1 MEIKNLNRSLTN
13 IMMLSVIILASTFNF
28 QSKADDQTSYTPTT
42 LITGAN
48 RGIGLEFTRQYLE
61 MGWNVIATARK
72 PEKADQLIDL
82 KENYPDHLTIQ
93 QLDVTDHERIDQ
105 LALELKNQPIDL
117 LLNNAGI
124 SGGSSNQLFGN
135 MDYDVYESVLSVNTI
150 GPLKM
155 AEAFYPHVKNSQ
167 LKKIVSVSSS
177 EGSIGTSFKRG
188 GGRLFF
194 YRSSKTA
201 LNMVMV
207 NLAFQLKGRGIAV
220 GMVNPG
226 LTDTDFVSGM
236 PFPNMRSA
244 ELAVSDMIRN
254 IETISVDNTAA
265 YINYNGKP
273 VPW

>member
-1 MEIKNLNRSLTN
+1 MKIQTLYKSLTT
-13 IMMLSVIILASTFNF
+13 MLMLSVFVLVTTFNF
-28 QSKADDQTSYTPTT
+28 ELKADEETSYTPTT

-82 KENYPDHLTIQ
+82 KEKYPDHLTIQ
-93 QLDVTDHERIDQ
+93 QLDVTDHERIDE
-105 LALELKNQPIDL
+105 LALELKNEPIDL

-135 MDYDVYESVLSVNTI
+135 MDYDIYESVLMVNTI

-155 AEAFYPHVKNSQ
+155 AEAFYPHVKNSE

-177 EGSIGTSFKRG
+177 EGSIGTAFKRG

-207 NLAFQLKGRGIAV
+207 NLALQLKSRGIAV

-226 LTDTDFVSGM
+226 LTDTDFVSDM
-236 PFPNMRSA
+236 PFPMRSA

-254 IETISVDNTAA
+254 IETISLDNTAA

>member
-1 MEIKNLNRSLTN
+1 MKIKTLYKSLTGVL
-13 IMMLSVIILASTFNF
+13 MLAVFVLGTTFNF
-28 QSKADDQTSYTPTT
+28 ESKADEETSYTPTT

-72 PEKADQLIDL
+72 PGKADQLIDL
-82 KENYPDHLTIQ
+82 KEKYPDHLTIQ
-93 QLDVTDHERIDQ
+93 QLDVTDHGRIDE
-105 LALELKNQPIDL
+105 LALELKDQPIDL

-135 MDYDVYESVLSVNTI
+135 IDYDVYESVLSVNTI

-155 AEAFYPHVKNSQ
+155 AEAFYPHVKNSE

-177 EGSIGTSFKRG
+177 EGSIGTAFKRG

-207 NLAFQLKGRGIAV
+207 NLAFQLKSRGIAV

-226 LTDTDFVSGM
+226 LTDTDFVSDM
-236 PFPNMRSA
+236 PFPMRSA

>member
-1 MEIKNLNRSLTN
+1 MKIKTLYKSLTGVL
-13 IMMLSVIILASTFNF
+13 MLAVFVLGTTFNF
-28 QSKADDQTSYTPTT
+28 ESKADEETSYTPTT

-72 PEKADQLIDL
+72 PGKADQLIDL
-82 KENYPDHLTIQ
+82 KEKYPDHLTIQ
-93 QLDVTDHERIDQ
+93 QLDVTDHERIDE
-105 LALELKNQPIDL
+105 LALELKDQPIDL

-124 SGGSSNQLFGN
+124 SGGSSNQIFGN

-155 AEAFYPHVKNSQ
+155 AEAFYPHVKNSE

-177 EGSIGTSFKRG
+177 EGSIGTAFKRG

>member
-1 MEIKNLNRSLTN
+1 MKIQTLYKSLTT
-13 IMMLSVIILASTFNF
+13 MLMLSVFMLGTTFNF
-28 QSKADDQTSYTPTT
+28 ELKADEETSYTPTT

-72 PEKADQLIDL
+72 PGKADQLIDL
-82 KENYPDHLTIQ
+82 KEKYPDHLTIK
-93 QLDVTDHERIDQ
+93 QLDVTDHGRIDE
-105 LALELKNQPIDL
+105 LALELKDQPIDL

-155 AEAFYPHVKNSQ
+155 AEAFYPHVKNSE

-177 EGSIGTSFKRG
+177 EGSIGTASKRG

-207 NLAFQLKGRGIAV
+207 NLALQLKSRGIAV

-226 LTDTDFVSGM
+226 LTDTDFVSDM
-236 PFPNMRSA
+236 PFPMRSA

-254 IETISVDNTAA
+254 IETINVDNTAA

>member
-1 MEIKNLNRSLTN
+1 MKIKTLYKSLTGVL
-13 IMMLSVIILASTFNF
+13 MLAVFVLGATFNF
-28 QSKADDQTSYTPTT
+28 ESKADEETSYTPTT

-72 PEKADQLIDL
+72 PGKADQLIDL
-82 KENYPDHLTIQ
+82 KEKYPDHLTIQ
-93 QLDVTDHERIDQ
+93 QLDVTDHQRIDE
-105 LALELKNQPIDL
+105 LALELKSVPIDL

-135 MDYDVYESVLSVNTI
+135 MDYDIYESVLSVNTI

-155 AEAFYPHVKNSQ
+155 ADAFYPHVKNSE

-207 NLAFQLKGRGIAV
+207 NLAFQLKSRGIAV

-226 LTDTDFVSGM
+226 LTDTDFVSDM
-236 PFPNMRSA
+236 PFPMRSA

>member
-1 MEIKNLNRSLTN
+1 MKIKTLYKSLTGVL
-13 IMMLSVIILASTFNF
+13 MLAVFVLGTTFNF
-28 QSKADDQTSYTPTT
+28 ESKADEEASYTPTT

-61 MGWNVIATARK
+61 RGWNVIATARK

-82 KENYPDHLTIQ
+82 KEKYPDHLTIQ
-93 QLDVTDHERIDQ
+93 QLDVTDHARIDE
-105 LALELKNQPIDL
+105 LALELKNEPIDL

-135 MDYDVYESVLSVNTI
+135 MDYDIYESVLMVNTI

-155 AEAFYPHVKNSQ
+155 AEAFYPHVKNSE

-177 EGSIGTSFKRG
+177 EGSIGTAFKRG

-207 NLAFQLKGRGIAV
+207 NLALQLKSRGIAV

-226 LTDTDFVSGM
+226 LTDTDFVSDM
-236 PFPNMRSA
+236 PFPMRSA

>member
-1 MEIKNLNRSLTN
+1 MKIKTLYKSLTGVL
-13 IMMLSVIILASTFNF
+13 MLSVFVLGTTFNF
-28 QSKADDQTSYTPTT
+28 ESKANEETSYTPTT

-72 PEKADQLIDL
+72 PGKADQLIDL
-82 KENYPDHLTIQ
+82 KEKYPDHLTIQ
-93 QLDVTDHERIDQ
+93 QLDVTDHERIDE
-105 LALELKNQPIDL
+105 LALELKSEPIDL

-135 MDYDVYESVLSVNTI
+135 MDYDIYESVLMVNTI

-155 AEAFYPHVKNSQ
+155 AEAFYPHVKNSE

-177 EGSIGTSFKRG
+177 EGSIGTAFKRG

-207 NLAFQLKGRGIAV
+207 NLALQLKSRGIAV

-226 LTDTDFVSGM
+226 LTDTDFVSDM
-236 PFPNMRSA
+236 PFPMRSA

>member
-1 MEIKNLNRSLTN
+1 MKIKTLYKSLTGVL
-13 IMMLSVIILASTFNF
+13 MLAVFVLGTTFNF
-28 QSKADDQTSYTPTT
+28 ESKADEETSYTPTT

-72 PEKADQLIDL
+72 PGKADQLIDL
-82 KENYPDHLTIQ
+82 KEKYPDHLTIQ
-93 QLDVTDHERIDQ
+93 QLDVTDHERIDE
-105 LALELKNQPIDL
+105 LALELKSEPIDL

-135 MDYDVYESVLSVNTI
+135 MDYDIYESVLSVNTI
-150 GPLKM
+150 APLKM
-155 AEAFYPHVKNSQ
+155 AEAFYPHVKNSE

-177 EGSIGTSFKRG
+177 EGSIGTAFKRG

-207 NLAFQLKGRGIAV
+207 NLAFQLKSRGIAV

-226 LTDTDFVSGM
+226 LTDTDFVSDM
-236 PFPNMRSA
+236 PFPMRSA

>member
-1 MEIKNLNRSLTN
+1 MKIKTLYKSLTGVL
-13 IMMLSVIILASTFNF
+13 MLAVFVLGTTFNF
-28 QSKADDQTSYTPTT
+28 ESKADEETSYTPTT

-72 PEKADQLIDL
+72 PGKADQLIDL
-82 KENYPDHLTIQ
+82 KEKYPDHLTIQ
-93 QLDVTDHERIDQ
+93 QLDVTDHERIDE
-105 LALELKNQPIDL
+105 LALELKSEPIDL

-135 MDYDVYESVLSVNTI
+135 MDYDIYESVLSVNTI

-155 AEAFYPHVKNSQ
+155 AEAFYPHVKNSE

-177 EGSIGTSFKRG
+177 EGSIGTAFKRG

-207 NLAFQLKGRGIAV
+207 NLAFQLKSRGIAV

-226 LTDTDFVSGM
+226 LTDTDFVSDM
-236 PFPNMRSA
+236 PFPMRSA

>member
-1 MEIKNLNRSLTN
+1 MKIKTLYKSLTGVL
-13 IMMLSVIILASTFNF
+13 MLAVFVLGTTFNF
-28 QSKADDQTSYTPTT
+28 ESKANEETSYTPTT

-61 MGWNVIATARK
+61 LGWNVIATARK
-72 PEKADQLIDL
+72 PGKADQLIDL
-82 KENYPDHLTIQ
+82 KEKYPDHLTIQ
-93 QLDVTDHERIDQ
+93 QLDVTDHERIDE
-105 LALELKNQPIDL
+105 LALELKSEPIDL

-135 MDYDVYESVLSVNTI
+135 MDYDIYESVLMVNTI

-155 AEAFYPHVKNSQ
+155 AEAFYPHVKNSE

-177 EGSIGTSFKRG
+177 EGSIGTAFKRG

-207 NLAFQLKGRGIAV
+207 NLAFQLKSRGIAV

-226 LTDTDFVSGM
+226 LTDTDFVSDM
-236 PFPNMRSA
+236 PFPMRSA

>member
-1 MEIKNLNRSLTN
+1 MKIQTLYKSLTT
-13 IMMLSVIILASTFNF
+13 MLMLSVFVLGTTFSF
-28 QSKADDQTSYTPTT
+28 ELKADQETSYTPTT

-72 PEKADQLIDL
+72 PGKADQLIDL
-82 KENYPDHLTIQ
+82 KEKYPDHLTIQ
-93 QLDVTDHERIDQ
+93 QLDVTDHERIDE
-105 LALELKNQPIDL
+105 LALELKSVPIDL

-135 MDYDVYESVLSVNTI
+135 MDYDIYESVLSVNTI
-150 GPLKM
+150 APLKM
-155 AEAFYPHVKNSQ
+155 AEAFYPHVKNSE

-177 EGSIGTSFKRG
+177 EGSIGTAFKRG

-207 NLAFQLKGRGIAV
+207 NLAFQLKSRGIAV

-226 LTDTDFVSGM
+226 LTDTDFVSDM
-236 PFPNMRSA
+236 PFPMRSA